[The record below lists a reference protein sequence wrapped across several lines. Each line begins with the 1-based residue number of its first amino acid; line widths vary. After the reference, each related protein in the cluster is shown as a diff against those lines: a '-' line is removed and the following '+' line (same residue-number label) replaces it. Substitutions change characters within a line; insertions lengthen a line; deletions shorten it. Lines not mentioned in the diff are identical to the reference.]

1 MPDSVDTF
9 VTRVLIACAMSLQVA
24 AVTAVAASTAAA
36 DDMARPPLGFFDYL
50 GSMVEHDGELIDPL
64 LLQATMTEE
73 EETPDGHG
81 SPNDVE
87 EVQ

>member
-1 MPDSVDTF
+1 MPDRVGAI
-9 VTRVLIACAMSLQVA
+9 VKPVLIACAISLQIA
-24 AVTAVAASTAAA
+24 AVKAVAASTTAA
-36 DDMARPPLGFFDYL
+36 DDMVLPPLGFFDYL

-64 LLQATMTEE
+64 LLQATMTEQ
-73 EETPDGHG
+73 EETLDERA